1 MKSFIKKENI
11 KYIIL
16 ILVFSLLLFSSFGI
30 AAPGEITVHF
40 INVGKGDAILIQS
53 QEVTILIDGGGRW
66 AWVVEKVVSYL
77 SEQGVKT
84 IDAIVSTHPD
94 TDHIGGLL
102 AVIKKFQVK
111 AVYDSGKI
119 HTSKTFEDYLL
130 LIDEKE
136 ITYYTP
142 RRGETL
148 NIGDLELLVLH
159 PVDDVEQYSLNN
171 ASIVLRLEYGNI
183 SFLFTGD
190 AGRRVEQEILHSGLP
205 IKSTVLKVGHHGT
218 KTSSSG
224 AFLNQVNPEVAVIQ
238 VWKALRFFLPHP
250 KVLCSLKSRGIKVY
264 RNDLHGTVVIST
276 DGNQYWVEVE
286 EKTQPRAPPVDKDDK
301 KININTGL
309 HPSN

>member
-30 AAPGEITVHF
+30 AALGEITVHF
-40 INVGKGDAILIQS
+40 IDVRKGDAILIQS
-53 QEVTILIDGGGRW
+53 QEATILIDGGNRW
-66 AWVVEKVVSYL
+66 DWVVEKFISYL
-77 SEQGVKT
+77 SGQGVKT
-84 IDAIVSTHPD
+84 IDAIVSTHPH

-111 AVYDSGKI
+111 AVYDSGKDF

-130 LIDEKE
+130 LIDEKD
-136 ITYYTP
+136 IPYYTP

-190 AGRRVEQEILHSGLP
+190 AKRRVEQEILHSGLP
-205 IKSTVLKVGHHGT
+205 IKSTVLKVGHHGCRS
-218 KTSSSG
+218 SSSG

-238 VWKALRFFLPHP
+238 VWKAFRFFLPHP
-250 KVLCSLKSRGIKVY
+250 KVLGALKSRGIKVY
-264 RNDLHGTVVIST
+264 RNDIHGTVVIST

-286 EKTQPRAPPVDKDDK
+286 RKPRQEP
-301 KININTGL
+301 
-309 HPSN
+309 HR